1 VHSKAA
7 SDRGIQAYTKL
18 RGLIIVQHETA
29 MTLPAGPGRP
39 ARSFG
44 AACRL
49 ICRVSRGRLTDAH
62 DEVLYIIRK
71 PENRFARVV

>member
-39 ARSFG
+39 GPSARPAASSAGSAAG
-44 AACRL
+44 A
-49 ICRVSRGRLTDAH
+49 
-62 DEVLYIIRK
+62 
-71 PENRFARVV
+71 